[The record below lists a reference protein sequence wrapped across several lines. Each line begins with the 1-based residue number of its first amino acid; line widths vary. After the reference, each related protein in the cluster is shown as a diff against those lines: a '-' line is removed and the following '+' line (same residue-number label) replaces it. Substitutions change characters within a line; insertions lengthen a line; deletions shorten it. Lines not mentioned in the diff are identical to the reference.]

1 MKVKNKPK
9 KDRGVSIKIETAICE
24 KLRSYCQER
33 GLKIGHVATKAI
45 EKELAMLNIQNS

>member
-9 KDRGVSIKIETAICE
+9 KDIGVSIKIETAICE

-45 EKELAMLNIQNS
+45 EEKLNSLLVETN